1 MSEENIL
8 FEVKNINKHFGP
20 THANKNVSLQ
30 LKKGELHGLIGENG
44 SGKSTLI
51 SIMAGINQAD
61 SGEMFMNG
69 QLYKPNS
76 PLDAAKHDIGFVV
89 QELGLLDTLPVA
101 ANIFL
106 GHFDRFTVA
115 GVLKLRKMYI
125 AAAEELKK
133 WGFSDISVRAM
144 AGLQTVEKR
153 KIVEI
158 VKALLVEPQL
168 LILDETTQ
176 ALSHDTRKRLHE
188 IINELLKQG
197 KTILMITHDIEEI
210 AEVADRVTVLRD
222 GEIVGCLN
230 KDEIDPSKLKR
241 MMVGREIGG
250 ELYRTDHET
259 IFEDKIVLEARNL
272 GLENYFSGVSFELH
286 KGEIL
291 GICGL
296 SDGGIHELGK
306 TLVGIEKATT
316 GNVLVTETN
325 TVIKSASDATKADIA
340 YLPKDRDS
348 EALMMGAAIAPNLY
362 VPSLNEI
369 EQKFGY
375 ISHKKCNELAQK
387 ALEKFDVRCL
397 GIRQAISSLSGGN
410 KQKISL
416 GKWLIKDLKIMVLD
430 CPTRGVDVAVKAY
443 IYDLMKELKTQ
454 GLSIIL
460 ISDEMPEV
468 MGLSD
473 RLLIMKNGKIAG
485 IMERSETFEEG
496 KIIEVMI

>member
-1 MSEENIL
+1 MNTDNVL

-20 THANKNVSLQ
+20 THANKNVSMT
-30 LKKGELHGLIGENG
+30 LKRGELHGLVGENG

-51 SIMAGINQAD
+51 SIITGINQAD
-61 SGEMFMNG
+61 SGEMYMNG
-69 QLYKPNS
+69 QPYNPES

-89 QELGLLDTLPVA
+89 QELGLLDALPVA
-101 ANIFL
+101 MNMFL
-106 GHFDRFTVA
+106 GHYEQFTTA
-115 GVLKLRKMYI
+115 GVLKLRKMYQ
-125 AAAEELKK
+125 AAEKQLKR
-133 WGFSDISVRAM
+133 WGFSDISVRAQ

-176 ALSHDTRKRLHE
+176 ALSHDTRTRLHE
-188 IINELLKQG
+188 IINELLEQG

-210 AEVADRVTVLRD
+210 VEVAHRVTVLRD
-222 GEIVGCLN
+222 GEVVGCLN
-230 KDEIDPSKLKR
+230 RDEIDSSKIKR
-241 MMVGREIGG
+241 MMVGREVSGD
-250 ELYRTDHET
+250 LYRTDHET
-259 IFEDKIVLEARNL
+259 IFEDQAVLEVR
-272 GLENYFSGVSFELH
+272 GLSLANYFEDVSFDLH
-286 KGEIL
+286 KGEIF
-291 GICGL
+291 GVCGL

-306 TLVGIEKATT
+306 ALVGIEKATA
-316 GNVLVTETN
+316 GSVIATEGRKT
-325 TVIKSASDATKADIA
+325 IKNASDAAKTHMA

-348 EALMMGAAIAPNLY
+348 EALMMGAAIAPNLF
-362 VPSLNEI
+362 VPSLDEI
-369 EQKFGY
+369 EQKLGY
-375 ISHKKCNELAQK
+375 ISRKKCDELAQK
-387 ALEKFDVRCL
+387 ALDKFDVRCL
-397 GIRQAISSLSGGN
+397 GIRQAIGSLSGGN

-443 IYDLMKELKTQ
+443 IYDLMKDLKSQ
-454 GLSIIL
+454 GLSIVL

-473 RLLIMKNGKIAG
+473 RLLIMKNGKVAG
-485 IMERSETFEEG
+485 IMERSETFEEE